1 MFFRLNHSRNQCA
14 FTLVELIV
22 SMLLFTIFIGVV
34 TSTYLS
40 VSRSLRQ
47 SAEIRQVYGQARF
60 VMDRFTQDVRLNT
73 IDYACFEDLS
83 DNGVYDYQTDS
94 NLECVN
100 ANLSSEGET
109 SVLALISSDG
119 SHRTVYAFDET
130 EGLSVLELDWDETFG
145 AWVASSGYAE
155 GAQVFQFEGAELA
168 SVQFVVKPLSSP
180 YDSDHYIDAAT
191 QYQPSVH
198 VMILARSTSSILE
211 EAVQVRLQ
219 STLSSRV
226 YAVTF

>member
-1 MFFRLNHSRNQCA
+1 MNFSLFHHRPVRA

-83 DNGVYDYQTDS
+83 NGYDYQT
-94 NLECVN
+94 NLYHECEA
-100 ANLSSEGET
+100 ANLSAEGET
-109 SVLALISSDG
+109 SALALISSDG
-119 SHRTVYAFDET
+119 LHRTVYAFDET
-130 EGLSVLELDWDETFG
+130 EGLSVLELDWDETSG
-145 AWVASSGYAE
+145 EWVASSGYAE
-155 GAQVFQFEGAELA
+155 GAQLFQFEGAELA
-168 SVQFVVKPLSSP
+168 SVQFMVKPLSSP
-180 YDSDHYIDAAT
+180 YDSDHYSDAAT

-198 VMILARSTSSILE
+198 VMILARSTSSILD

-219 STLSSRV
+219 STISSRV
-226 YAVTF
+226 YAVSF

>member
-1 MFFRLNHSRNQCA
+1 MYFSLLHRRSVRA

-73 IDYACFEDLS
+73 IDYACFEDGS
-83 DNGVYDYQTDS
+83 DGLYDYQS
-94 NLECVN
+94 SYQECASVS
-100 ANLSSEGET
+100 LSSEGET
-109 SVLALISSDG
+109 SVLALISADG

-130 EGLSVLELDWDETFG
+130 EGLSVLELDWDETSSD
-145 AWVASSGYAE
+145 WTPSSGYAS
-155 GAQVFQFEGAELA
+155 GTQLFQFEGAELA

-226 YAVTF
+226 YAVSF